1 MCAWQI
7 TTDGSDSSSTVL
19 VTGGAGYIGSHVCK
33 ALRNAGYVPVTY
45 DDLSGGH
52 RWSVRW
58 GPFEKGSLSDS
69 ARLDAVMR
77 RHSPVAVIHMA
88 GLIAAGDSVVN
99 PMNFY
104 DVNVTGTLSLLA
116 SMRRNGVK
124 QIVFSSSAAVYGEPQ
139 SELIDEQHPTAP
151 INPYGAGKLVCERIL
166 QDFVAA
172 YGIRALSL
180 RYFNAVGADPDG
192 QIGEAHIKETHLIPL
207 VLAAASGRRPSI
219 AIHGT
224 DYPTPDGTCIRDY
237 VHVSDL
243 ADAHALGISFLEAQT
258 GNHVFNL
265 GNGAGTSVKQVVEA
279 ARRVTGR
286 PIMVQLKDRRP
297 GDPAILVADAARA
310 KAVLG
315 WSPRYADLDKQI
327 ETAWKWSDIAYAIV
341 G

>member
-1 MCAWQI
+1 MCAWQT
-7 TTDGSDSSSTVL
+7 TTDESESSQTVL

-33 ALRNAGYVPVTY
+33 ALRNAGYLPVTY

-52 RWSVRW
+52 RWAVRW
-58 GPFEKGSLSDS
+58 GPFEKGSLSDT

-99 PMNFY
+99 PMSFY
-104 DVNVTGTLSLLA
+104 DTNVTGTLALLA

-139 SELIDEQHPTAP
+139 TELLDESHRTAP

-166 QDFVAA
+166 QDFSAA

-180 RYFNAVGADPDG
+180 RYFNAVGADPEG

-207 VLAAASGRRPSI
+207 VLAAASGHRPSVTVY
-219 AIHGT
+219 GT

-243 ADAHALGISFLEAQT
+243 AAAHVLGIPFLKEQP
-258 GNHVFNL
+258 GNHIFNL
-265 GNGAGTSVKQVVEA
+265 GNGAGSSVRQVIEA
-279 ARRVTGR
+279 ARRVTGK

-297 GDPAILVADAARA
+297 GDPAVLVADATQA
-310 KAVLG
+310 KKVLG
-315 WSPRYADLDKQI
+315 WQPAYAGLETQI
-327 ETAWKWSDIAYAIV
+327 ETAWKWTDIAYAIV